1 MSETEL
7 AIRNI
12 PRGWKQVTEED
23 TVREGDMTW
32 NTRSQEFE
40 LEYANSSIIGT
51 PTITKWC
58 VIRKDDTMSTIRD
71 IEMEKERARKN
82 IPEGWVQVSK
92 SDIVQVNDMLWT
104 SNSKRFELENSA
116 SSHIGTSVSDK
127 LCCIREQ
134 EAKETKVKFKSLKKV
149 LKENPDLI
157 LTEQGALATQGQI
170 RVGIVTTLSSIWTA
184 KLGEDFIIKIPSLVK
199 DLKRFIEREY
209 DDTHMLTWDRIDKTK
224 ESWITVRE
232 LLNDKDYEGTKI
244 QLEQLR
250 DHMAIIISKLHDY
263 DKKVVNKDKRIDVQD
278 RRIIEKDKIIDSMQ
292 RTLNMSKNKYEDI
305 IRDLKG
311 QIGSINSNSREAI
324 MKRKFVKILKT

>member
-1 MSETEL
+1 MGTVGIATTKLIASIIDPSTEL
-7 AIRNI
+7 
-12 PRGWKQVTEED
+12 V
-23 TVREGDMTW
+23 
-32 NTRSQEFE
+32 
-40 LEYANSSIIGT
+40 
-51 PTITKWC
+51 
-58 VIRKDDTMSTIRD
+58 
-71 IEMEKERARKN
+71 
-82 IPEGWVQVSK
+82 
-92 SDIVQVNDMLWT
+92 
-104 SNSKRFELENSA
+104 
-116 SSHIGTSVSDK
+116 
-127 LCCIREQ
+127 
-134 EAKETKVKFKSLKKV
+134 
-149 LKENPDLI
+149 
-157 LTEQGALATQGQI
+157 
-170 RVGIVTTLSSIWTA
+170 
-184 KLGEDFIIKIPSLVK
+184 
-199 DLKRFIEREY
+199 